1 MHNASHPAV
10 LQQVAAPQPRLLV
23 LLAWFVA
30 VSWMPGLSFRA
41 LALWPPFSVFDWQ
54 HRTACLLPLLAAQ
67 VALTF
72 GCVILLSSKYP
83 SAIWIP
89 RRSGRPRFL
98 WFLLI
103 LLPLLIFHLCNC
115 LMQLQAISDAAKFGS
130 RAQSTEYL
138 ASLFSQ
144 EWRPV
149 ADLPTRVDLVY
160 ASVTTFLAPV
170 VEETLFTGFLLNAI
184 SKPCGFIAAALGV
197 ALCFTFMHAFKVGVG
212 VILIPL
218 FFASLTYSAI
228 RIWCG
233 SLLLAMLAH
242 CAVNGVIFIP
252 KWVVAAIYLGRV

>member
-1 MHNASHPAV
+1 M
-10 LQQVAAPQPRLLV
+10 

-30 VSWMPGLSFRA
+30 VSWLPGLSFRA
-41 LALWPPFSVFDWQ
+41 LTLWPPASVFAWQ
-54 HRTACLLPLLAAQ
+54 YRTACLVALLVAQ

-72 GCVILLSSKYP
+72 GCVILLSRKYAG
-83 SAIWIP
+83 AIWIP
-89 RRSGRPRFL
+89 PPSGQRRFL

-103 LLPLLIFHLCNC
+103 LLPLLVFHLRNC
-115 LMQLQAISDAAKFGS
+115 LMQLQAISDAARFGS

-149 ADLPTRVDLVY
+149 ADLPTRMDLVY
-160 ASVTTFLAPV
+160 ASVMTFVAPI

-184 SKPCGFIAAALGV
+184 AKPCGFMAAALGV
-197 ALCFTFMHAFKVGVG
+197 AFCFAFAHTFKAGVG

-218 FFASLTYSAI
+218 VFASLTYSAI

-233 SLLLAMLAH
+233 SLLLAVLAH
-242 CAVNGVIFIP
+242 CAINGVIFIP
-252 KWVVAAIYLGRV
+252 KWVIAASYLGPV